1 MADIQ
6 SIGLI
11 ELSSVATATG
21 RGHDAEGR
29 AIQLLLA
36 RSICSGK
43 FLIVVAGDVT
53 SVTAAVQ
60 AGAAAAGASLIERR
74 QIARVHPSV
83 LQAIS
88 QSVDIDP
95 KQLRSIGVIE
105 TFSAASIIEVADAAV
120 KSANVTLLRVHLAMA
135 LGGKGFVLMAGDVS
149 SVQAAVEA
157 GSKVAAEEGML
168 VAPRR
173 DSRAIAKSFSAT
185 TSEPRWLSRELLVI
199 RSPFILLLFSPSPCH
214 PPWRRIGA

>member
-1 MADIQ
+1 MPEIN

-11 ELSSVATATG
+11 ELSSVATGFVVEDLMLKAG
-21 RGHDAEGR
+21 SV
-29 AIQLLLA
+29 QLLLA

-53 SVTAAVQ
+53 SVQARSS

-88 QSVDIDP
+88 QTVDIRP
-95 KQLRSIGVIE
+95 SQLKSLGVIE

-120 KSANVTLLRVHLAMA
+120 KAANVTLLRVHLAMA
-135 LGGKGFVLMAGDVS
+135 LGGKGFVVMAGDVA
-149 SVQAAVEA
+149 SVQAAVAA
-157 GSKVAAEEGML
+157 GCKAAAEDGML
-168 VAPRR
+168 VGRGV
-173 DSRAIAKSFSAT
+173 IAN
-185 TSEPRWLSRELLVI
+185 
-199 RSPFILLLFSPSPCH
+199 PSPELFKEY
-214 PPWRRIGA
+214 I

>member
-1 MADIQ
+1 MATEIN

-11 ELSSVATATG
+11 ELSSVANGFVVEDRMLKAG
-21 RGHDAEGR
+21 SVR
-29 AIQLLLA
+29 LLLA

-53 SVTAAVQ
+53 SVQAALE
-60 AGAAAAGASLIERR
+60 AGAQASAASLIERR

-88 QSVDIDP
+88 QTVEVDP
-95 KQLRSIGVIE
+95 AQLKSIGVVE

-135 LGGKGFVLMAGDVS
+135 LGGKGFVVMAGDVA
-149 SVQAAVEA
+149 SVQAAINA
-157 GSKVAAEEGML
+157 GSKAAAEDGML
-168 VAPRR
+168 VGRGV
-173 DSRAIAKSFSAT
+173 IAN
-185 TSEPRWLSRELLVI
+185 
-199 RSPFILLLFSPSPCH
+199 PSPELFKEY
-214 PPWRRIGA
+214 I